1 MENFMGK
8 NYEEKEINL
17 TDLINIFLRR
27 RKFFLLISISIFL
40 LIIIYQFSKPYTPI
54 YLATFDIGISEKKP
68 FETFFS
74 TSLQE
79 PVTQIGTVTQR
90 VISTLLSTEL
100 AEKIVDT
107 LSLYA
112 YIKNGNKEL
121 KIHTK
126 ILYEFKEPIGPLKIK
141 IDKEKIEVF
150 DKKGRKIKDGLL
162 EEYINIGPLEFK
174 IIPPQKEIK
183 KLNFEII
190 FYPKKKVAFSLRNSL
205 SIKVLEADKIEKETG
220 FGGVPFSGEGAS
232 KKIVTAKTIF
242 PGLNLIGI
250 LRINVYWSNPDDV
263 FKIAQILSQ
272 EIIKE
277 DIREKSI
284 QFIQS
289 RKFIESQLSFY
300 KEKLNELEQKI
311 KNFKE
316 NKKIVNLDAST
327 QAIISQLTQIESRKN
342 QLEIEEKIL
351 KEFGEYL
358 TRGDKKDTIFNF
370 AVTLIQDPSFQNL
383 YFELLKI
390 NAELKGLLKEYSSY
404 HPRILEAKAKLNGL
418 KEQLKEE
425 INKRISSIK
434 TEIQSVE
441 EQISTLYKKLEKIP
455 YDEIQLAELERD
467 KETAEKLYTFFA
479 EKYEETRVKEAGVTS
494 DLKIVNPPIVSL
506 KPVNAKKPLL
516 IILIALIIS
525 VLIGVAGVFTLE
537 YFDNTIKDTETLKLK
552 TGLPVFGLIPLLN
565 KEKKGIKDYLKGKK
579 LERELKILT
588 DSQDMESFRKLFIN
602 LEFAH
607 PEKKYKM
614 IYITSP
620 GPEEGKTFIAL
631 NLSFILSQI
640 GKKVI
645 TIDTDFR
652 KKKWHLTDI
661 IKVEKEEGFFEVLRG
676 NVSLKEAIKEI
687 KKEDENI
694 KALIHALPVGKI
706 PPDPF
711 VFLHSQKMKEI
722 LEELKKDYDYIII
735 DGVPVLLFADAGYLA
750 VHTDGVIIVVK
761 YGKTKFKEIE
771 DARDALLSSGAKII
785 GAVINGVPK
794 ERGHYYYYYKYYSKY
809 YKK

>member
-162 EEYINIGPLEFK
+162 EEYINIGPLVFK

-316 NKKIVNLDAST
+316 NKKIVNLNAST

-358 TRGDKKDTIFNF
+358 TREDKKDTIFNF

-383 YFELLKI
+383 YSELLKI
-390 NAELKGLLKEYSSY
+390 EAELKGLLKEYSSY

-418 KEQLKEE
+418 KDQLKEE

-494 DLKIVNPPIVSL
+494 DLKIVNPPIVSS

-565 KEKKGIKDYLKGKK
+565 KK
-579 LERELKILT
+579 ELKIST
-588 DSQDMESFRKLFIN
+588 DSQDMEPFKKLFIN

-620 GPEEGKTFIAL
+620 GPQEGKTFITL

-652 KKKWHLTDI
+652 KKKGYLTDI
-661 IKVEKEEGFFEVLRG
+661 TKLEKEEGLFEVLKG
-676 NVSLKEAIKEI
+676 NVSLKEAIIEI

-694 KALIHALPVGKI
+694 KASIFALPVGKI
-706 PPDPF
+706 PPDPL
-711 VFLHSQKMKEI
+711 VFLQSQKIKEI

-735 DGVPVLLFADAGYLA
+735 DGVPVLLFAEAPYLA

-761 YGKTKFKEIE
+761 YGKTNFKEIE
-771 DARDALLSSGAKII
+771 DARDVLLSSGAKII

>member
-1 MENFMGK
+1 MENFK
-8 NYEEKEINL
+8 QSYEEKEINL
-17 TDLINIFLRR
+17 RDLINIFFRR
-27 RKFFLLISISIFL
+27 RKIFLLFSISIFL
-40 LIIIYQFSKPYTPI
+40 SIIIYQFLKPHTPI

-68 FETFFS
+68 VETFFS
-74 TSLQE
+74 ITSQE

-112 YIKNGNKEL
+112 YIKNGNKDF
-121 KIHTK
+121 KIYTK
-126 ILYEFKEPIGPLKIK
+126 IFHEFNEPIGPLKIK
-141 IDKEKIEVF
+141 INEKNVEVF
-150 DKKGRKIKDGLL
+150 EKNGKKIKEGLL

-174 IIPPQKEIK
+174 IVPLQKERK
-183 KLNFEII
+183 KFNFKII

-205 SIKVLEADKIEKETG
+205 SIKVLEADKIEKEG
-220 FGGVPFSGEGAS
+220 SFGGVPFSGEGAS
-232 KKIVTAKTIF
+232 KKLVTAKTIF

-250 LRINVYWSNPDDV
+250 LRVNVYWSNPQDV
-263 FKIAQILSQ
+263 FKIAQILCE

-289 RKFIESQLSFY
+289 RKFIENQLSFY
-300 KEKLNELEQKI
+300 KEKLTELEQKI

-316 NKKIVNLDAST
+316 NKKIVNLGARA
-327 QAIISQLTQIESRKN
+327 QAIISQATHLETRKN

-351 KEFGEYL
+351 KELGEYL
-358 TRGDKKDTIFNF
+358 TKEGQKDTIFNF
-370 AVTLIQDPSFQNL
+370 AVTLVSDPVLQNL
-383 YFELLKI
+383 YSQLLQVE
-390 NAELKGLLKEYSSY
+390 AEIKGFLKEYSSY
-404 HPRILEAKAKLNGL
+404 HPKILEAKAKLNGL
-418 KEQLKEE
+418 KEQVREE

-441 EQISTLYKKLEKIP
+441 SQISTLYKKLEKIP
-455 YDEIQLAELERD
+455 HDEIQLAELERD

-494 DLKIVNPPIVSL
+494 DLKIVNPPIVFPN
-506 KPVNAKKPLL
+506 PVNAKKPFL

-525 VLIGVAGVFTLE
+525 GLIGLAAVFIVE
-537 YFDNTIKDTETLKLK
+537 YLDNTVKDVETLKLK
-552 TGLPVFGLIPLLN
+552 TGLPIFGLIPLLD
-565 KEKKGIKDYLKGKK
+565 KEKKNIKDYLKRKK
-579 LERELKILT
+579 SERELKISI
-588 DSQDMESFRKLFIN
+588 DSEDLESFRKLFIN

-620 GPEEGKTFIAL
+620 GPEEGKTFITL
-631 NLSFILSQI
+631 NLSFILSKV

-645 TIDTDFR
+645 AIDTDFR

-661 IKVEKEEGFFEVLRG
+661 TKLEKEEGLFEVLKG
-676 NVSLKEAIKEI
+676 EILLKEAIIEI
-687 KKEDENI
+687 KKEEDDI
-694 KALIHALPVGKI
+694 KASIYALPVGKI

-711 VFLHSQKMKEI
+711 VFLQSDKMKEI
-722 LEELKKDYDYIII
+722 LEILKKDYDYVII
-735 DGVPVLLFADAGYLA
+735 DGVPVLLFADAPYLA
-750 VHTDGVIIVVK
+750 ASSDGVIIVVK
-761 YGKTKFKEIE
+761 YGKTTFKEIE
-771 DARDALLSSGAKII
+771 DAKDILLSCGANVI
-785 GAVINGVPK
+785 GAVVNGVLK
-794 ERGHYYYYYKYYSKY
+794 ERGHYYYYYKYYYSKY